1 MFSKAFILKL
11 LGTAASLLPD
21 NCLEPHI
28 GQEDGNGDFDYF
40 AQKIGRNLPPTEQQA
55 NAVSLVSSILDTL
68 YSELSGVNQETEEM
82 CKDLILRIWGYDLDR
97 DDYVSTPKEVYEIL
111 IGFKG
116 NAAVNEVMKRAL
128 AEWIAEKV
136 TRLSDNDLWERL
148 DAIYDG
154 YNTHIEERDE
164 HFSLLSSPAQLEQS
178 LDLKQLRTIKKIVED
193 SLSHCHG
200 YDL

>member
-1 MFSKAFILKL
+1 MQHL
-11 LGTAASLLPD
+11 
-21 NCLEPHI
+21 
-28 GQEDGNGDFDYF
+28 
-40 AQKIGRNLPPTEQQA
+40 
-55 NAVSLVSSILDTL
+55 
-68 YSELSGVNQETEEM
+68 
-82 CKDLILRIWGYDLDR
+82 
-97 DDYVSTPKEVYEIL
+97 YEIL